1 MPHKDL
7 MELQTILASLQSR
20 FVLMN
25 DKSVEASEI
34 SRAMDELVSTVA
46 VHRIRAEMRNSRFPF
61 ELKAS

>member
-1 MPHKDL
+1 MPQKELTD
-7 MELQTILASLQSR
+7 LQTMLASVQNR
-20 FVLMN
+20 FALMN

-34 SRAMDELVSTVA
+34 ARALEELISTVA

>member
-7 MELQTILASLQSR
+7 MELQAILASLQSR

-34 SRAMDELVSTVA
+34 SSAMDELVSTVA

>member
-7 MELQTILASLQSR
+7 TDLQTLLASVQNR
-20 FVLMN
+20 FASMN

-34 SRAMDELVSTVA
+34 ARALEELISTVA
-46 VHRIRAEMRNSRFPF
+46 VHRIRAEMRNSKFPF

>member
-7 MELQTILASLQSR
+7 TDLQALLVTVQNR
-20 FVLMN
+20 FALMN

-34 SRAMDELVSTVA
+34 ASALDELVSTVA
-46 VHRIRAEMRNSRFPF
+46 VHRIRAEMRNSKFPF